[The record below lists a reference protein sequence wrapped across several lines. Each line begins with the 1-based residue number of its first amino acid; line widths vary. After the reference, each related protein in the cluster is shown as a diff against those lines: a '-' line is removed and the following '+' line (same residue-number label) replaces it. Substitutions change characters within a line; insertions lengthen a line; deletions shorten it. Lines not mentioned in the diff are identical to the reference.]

1 MPKAEPARAD
11 FGSRGT
17 PIMGGR
23 SLLIND
29 NERYCARVRLDSGT
43 LMRHFVSVA
52 ATPGTLP
59 CRVPVRSTLA
69 SLIAFARP
77 T

>member
-1 MPKAEPARAD
+1 
-11 FGSRGT
+11 
-17 PIMGGR
+17 MGDR
-23 SLLIND
+23 LLLIDD

-43 LMRHFVSVA
+43 LMRHFLSVA
-52 ATPGTLP
+52 ATPATLAR
-59 CRVPVRSTLA
+59 RVPVCSTLA

>member
-1 MPKAEPARAD
+1 
-11 FGSRGT
+11 
-17 PIMGGR
+17 MGER
-23 SLLIND
+23 WLLIDD

-43 LMRHFVSVA
+43 LMRHFLSVA

-59 CRVPVRSTLA
+59 RRVPVRSTAA

-77 T
+77 M